1 MKFLKTTLALF
12 VLGSAFAASASAQMQ
27 TLLAG
32 YDFQTAGNTA
42 AVSPNTPT
50 SFTSPFGTQAGTAK
64 LYLNGQF
71 GSYAY
76 DPATQLNAQNG
87 SAINAGMGFSTT
99 TTGASALNII
109 NQTNSAGNSTS
120 NNKRIVFALTMTEY
134 QGLVITFA
142 SYRNGTGGFNN
153 NTFSYSTDGTT
164 FTPAGI
170 TIAQTTSA
178 TYELETADLSGITAL
193 NNAATVYI
201 GYTLDYV
208 NTSNGSG
215 NRLDNF
221 QFNATAVPEPS
232 TYVGGCLALGCLGLE
247 VLRRRRR
254 QVR

>member
-12 VLGSAFAASASAQMQ
+12 VLGSAFAASASAQM
-27 TLLAG
+27 LLAG
-32 YDFQTAGNTA
+32 YDFQTGSNAA

-50 SFTSPFGTQAGTAK
+50 SFTSPFGTEAGTAK

-76 DPATQLNAQNG
+76 DPATQLNAQPG
-87 SAINAGMGFSTT
+87 STINAGTGYSTT

-109 NQTNSAGNSTS
+109 NATNSAGNSTS
-120 NNKRIVFALTMTEY
+120 NNKRIVFALSMTNY
-134 QGLVITFA
+134 QNLIITFA

-164 FTPAGI
+164 FTSAGI

-178 TYELETADLSGITAL
+178 TYELETADFSAFTAL
-193 NNAATVYI
+193 NNAPTVYI
-201 GYTLDYV
+201 GYTFSYV

-215 NRLDNF
+215 NRIDNF
-221 QFNATAVPEPS
+221 QLNATAVPEPS
-232 TYVGGCLALGCLGLE
+232 TYVGGCLALACLGLKT
-247 VLRRRRR
+247 LRRRR
-254 QVR
+254 QQA